1 MPNRSRRSA
10 ADRAEARRRAR
21 LAARGDEIDQAN
33 EEEEE
38 SAAGQSGGGG
48 SLLSRLFPAAPPL
61 PGRPDPMQGFTYSGP
76 LPGVVGALYVLLR
89 NPLPWLIGGALWAT
103 SQFFRSN
110 DIYGVIAL
118 FASFGGLI
126 GAGWF
131 GWQRPWLFGL
141 AAGVVGWLPL
151 VVIWIA
157 LGGPSTAVVTASP
170 TPSVQVASPS
180 ASVAPSLVESPA
192 ASAAPSAVASVE
204 PTPAP
209 SGDGTT
215 TSAGSLAAALVTE
228 LIFQAG
234 LGAFAGFYGG
244 YLRRRS
250 AATSGS
256 SAPRNRR
263 RR

>member
-1 MPNRSRRSA
+1 
-10 ADRAEARRRAR
+10 
-21 LAARGDEIDQAN
+21 
-33 EEEEE
+33 
-38 SAAGQSGGGG
+38 
-48 SLLSRLFPAAPPL
+48 
-61 PGRPDPMQGFTYSGP
+61 MQGFAYSGP
-76 LPGVVGALYVLLR
+76 LPGVVGAFYVLLR

-110 DIYGVIAL
+110 DITGVIAL

-151 VVIWIA
+151 VAIWIA
-157 LGGPSTAVVTASP
+157 LGGPSGAAVTASP
-170 TPSVQVASPS
+170 TPSAQVASPS
-180 ASVAPSLVESPA
+180 ASAAQSLVESPVPSTA
-192 ASAAPSAVASVE
+192 ASAA

-209 SGDGTT
+209 SGEGTT

-228 LIFQAG
+228 LIFQGG

-250 AATSGS
+250 AATSGNS
-256 SAPRNRR
+256 SQRNRR